1 MKAQNSLKG
10 EKSIVGLAV
19 LTHNTIVQGTGVAG
33 GWGGGGWG
41 TRDEKTT
48 SFPNTSDSEL
58 LAKLMN
64 FLLPHKNRSRQSA
77 AFLA

>member
-33 GWGGGGWG
+33 GVGGGV
-41 TRDEKTT
+41 DEEQEMRKPLV
-48 SFPNTSDSEL
+48 FPIPLIVNYWLNS
-58 LAKLMN
+58 
-64 FLLPHKNRSRQSA
+64 
-77 AFLA
+77 

>member
-33 GWGGGGWG
+33 GVGGGWM
-41 TRDEKTT
+41 RNK
-48 SFPNTSDSEL
+48 
-58 LAKLMN
+58 
-64 FLLPHKNRSRQSA
+64 R
-77 AFLA
+77 